1 LKSLASMVQAVRF
14 AMVRSMHEA
23 MVTDIL
29 RAVEIKVASIGT
41 VLTMKKL

>member
-1 LKSLASMVQAVRF
+1 
-14 AMVRSMHEA
+14 MVRAVGFVMMRGVHKA

-29 RAVEIKVASIGT
+29 RAVEVKVALIGT

>member
-1 LKSLASMVQAVRF
+1 MAQAVGF
-14 AMVRSMHEA
+14 AMVRGMHEA

-29 RAVEIKVASIGT
+29 RAVEVKVASIGT

>member
-1 LKSLASMVQAVRF
+1 
-14 AMVRSMHEA
+14 MVRGIDEA

-29 RAVEIKVASIGT
+29 RAVEVKVASIGT